1 VEDAMANVL
10 DVAAYILEKRGPMTA
25 MKLQKLIYYCQAW
38 HIVWQENTLFSSRIE
53 AWIDGPVVPDLF
65 KCHKGSLRVSSLK
78 SFGADSRRLKKGER
92 GSVDAVLKY
101 YGDKDP
107 QWLSDLTH
115 MEIPWREARAGL
127 PDNARATRAITTEA
141 LGRYYGSL

>member
-1 VEDAMANVL
+1 MANVL

-25 MKLQKLIYYCQAW
+25 MKLQKLVYYSQAW
-38 HIVWQENTLFSSRIE
+38 HIVWEEEELFDARIE

-78 SFGADSRRLKKGER
+78 SFGADARRLKEHER
-92 GSVDAVLKY
+92 SSIDAVLEY

-115 MEIPWREARAGL
+115 LESPWSEARAGL
-127 PDNARATRAITTEA
+127 HGEERGSRQITPEM

>member
-1 VEDAMANVL
+1 MAKVL
-10 DVAAYILEKRGPMTA
+10 DVAAYILEKHGPMTA
-25 MKLQKLIYYCQAW
+25 MKLQKLVYYSQAW
-38 HIVWQENTLFSSRIE
+38 HIVWEENGLFDSRIE

-65 KCHKGSLRVSSLK
+65 KCHKWSLRVSSLK
-78 SFGADSRRLKKGER
+78 SHGADASRLKKNER
-92 GSVDAVLKY
+92 QSIDSVLKY

-115 MEIPWREARAGL
+115 MEGPWREARAGL
-127 PDNARATRAITTEA
+127 PDSVPTSREITLEM